1 MGSFFLVFSPLCSV
15 FPTLYFILFFCPFNL
30 FALFFYF
37 LLLLLLFLFFC
48 FFFFLGGGGGFILCC
63 FVWSFFSIT
72 FSEFLWRYFVTFIL
86 QLGLCNILCL
96 YHFTVIWVYCDLKVM
111 LFEKNTNKK
120 KINIIMITLGWCIQ
134 QKLFDKRKIK
144 G

>member
-15 FPTLYFILFFCPFNL
+15 FPTLYFVLFFCPLNL
-30 FALFFYF
+30 FALFFYYF
-37 LLLLLLFLFFC
+37 LLLLLLLFLFFW
-48 FFFFLGGGGGFILCC
+48 FFLGGAVFY
-63 FVWSFFSIT
+63 FVLFCLEFFSIT